1 MPGSGVISC
10 SGPACAKTRPV
21 RALNNPDGRH
31 TYVGRFVRS
40 AAYAYK
46 IISLYGSFFPVQ
58 RLHGF
63 RQVVQHVQLHVA
75 NWVAKVNYRIH
86 MAVR

>member
-21 RALNNPDGRH
+21 RALYNPD
-31 TYVGRFVRS
+31 
-40 AAYAYK
+40 
-46 IISLYGSFFPVQ
+46 FFSVQ

-63 RQVVQHVQLHVA
+63 RQVV
-75 NWVAKVNYRIH
+75 
-86 MAVR
+86 